1 MSKCFVT
8 APQKEISLC
17 PPDPDN
23 KADKVRSASTMCT
36 ICVSIK
42 QTKGNQITRER
53 AEIVVFLQALI
64 NVFSNGKAE
73 QKSAF
78 QIAGMHARAKPFGDS
93 VQEQFIPSGDVPERL
108 PKPTDTS
115 CQTAH
120 ELLVQKS
127 NAHRSCTVP
136 YSHCYGAFI
145 YLTEY
150 SSIFTF
156 LPQLQPSPFCQ
167 TP

>member
-1 MSKCFVT
+1 M
-8 APQKEISLC
+8 LC
-17 PPDPDN
+17 HSPIEDFPLSSRSRQQSRH
-23 KADKVRSASTMCT
+23 KVRSASTMCT

-93 VQEQFIPSGDVPERL
+93 VQEQFIPSGDMPERL

-150 SSIFTF
+150 SSVFTF